1 MLSDDGLAKATVTK
15 QTKRVLKIIA
25 AKDEKFEYEV
35 IEKLF
40 REKYPEY
47 YKE

>member
-1 MLSDDGLAKATVTK
+1 MSDDGLAKTTVTK
-15 QTKRVLKIIA
+15 KTKRVLKIIA
-25 AKDEKFEYEV
+25 AKDEKFEYEI